1 MGKSS
6 KANKKK
12 DQQQQQK
19 KEASWEEQQPL
30 KEFFQIKEVDGSA
43 ASGGVSVVR
52 HPTVHAPASVRRG
65 TGGMCHMNYKTF
77 EKVHLEHAK
86 EQQEE
91 PLAFLIHG
99 TAVQF
104 HQKFPQIP
112 EGRFVER
119 DWPTKDP
126 LTGAEHLRSGIILQ
140 MGKGQIDLIMGQAD
154 FKLERTDTLEL
165 IAEWDEQYSPE
176 LKKLFEDKEFAEK
189 IRTTL
194 KKKVMALDTSIQKV
208 YGVKHITE
216 RNIQG
221 KKKKLQPGKRMAQ
234 AIFRLSVE
242 KTGLAVGHTGGI
254 APKSGKSA
262 IFLRHVTR
270 PGKKHDTGTEEVWM
284 PDGLALEEVAS
295 KATAVKGNAGLI
307 RNQRGLGIRIY
318 REHIAHARQTLLKDD
333 DRIDEHTAQ
342 VLIRV
347 QHEVRGAH
355 VDTPL
360 LSISRALRAKGW
372 NTIPLKSRT
381 AGDKRIVTVGAETS
395 PAGRQTYR
403 IPEGFL
409 VVGPPI
415 EKRAE
420 KAGAVRIEGDFW
432 GDDDVEEISTT
443 DMSINSLSMSSLSG
457 ASASSGASFLGSSDA
472 SASVQI
478 ALRVGAIEGQL
489 EQELEQMQLDR
500 KHEHRSL
507 EAWCQQKFDEMQQEN
522 KALHSRITETQKA
535 TEKAITDQKASI
547 DTTTANVAQ
556 MSSNIAL
563 LLEGMNNMQARLP
576 SPAPKRPATEQAEG
590 DPGAAITGGGGF
602 VPAPMNLQQAPGGG
616 GKHVKA

>member
-1 MGKSS
+1 
-6 KANKKK
+6 
-12 DQQQQQK
+12 
-19 KEASWEEQQPL
+19 
-30 KEFFQIKEVDGSA
+30 
-43 ASGGVSVVR
+43 
-52 HPTVHAPASVRRG
+52 
-65 TGGMCHMNYKTF
+65 MNYKTF
-77 EKVHLEHAK
+77 EKDHLEHAK

-140 MGKGQIDLIMGQAD
+140 MGKGTIDLIMGQAD
-154 FKLERTDTLEL
+154 FKLERSDTLEL
-165 IAEWDEQYSPE
+165 IAEWEEQYSPE
-176 LKKLFEDKEFAEK
+176 LKKLFEDKEFTEK

-194 KKKVMALDTSIQKV
+194 KKKVMALDPAIQKV
-208 YGVKHITE
+208 YGVKPILE
-216 RNIQG
+216 RNVKG

-234 AIFRLSVE
+234 AIFRLVVE

-262 IFLRHVTR
+262 IFLRHVSR
-270 PGKKHDTGTEEVWM
+270 PGRKHDTGTEEVWM
-284 PDGLALEEVAS
+284 PDGLTLDEVAS
-295 KATAVKGNAGLI
+295 KANAVKGNAGLI
-307 RNQRGLGIRIY
+307 RNPRGLGIRIY
-318 REHIAHARQTLLKDD
+318 REYIAEARQTLLKDD

-360 LSISRALRAKGW
+360 LSICRALRAKGW
-372 NTIPLKSRT
+372 KTIPLKSRP

-395 PAGRQTYR
+395 PVGRQTYR

-415 EKRAE
+415 DKSTEKT
-420 KAGAVRIEGDFW
+420 GAVRIEGEFW
-432 GDDDVEEISTT
+432 GDDEVEEISTT
-443 DMSINSLSMSSLSG
+443 DMSMSGLSG
-457 ASASSGASFLGSSDA
+457 LTGITSVSSGASFLGSGDA
-472 SASVQI
+472 STSVQI

-489 EQELEQMQLDR
+489 DRELEQMQLDR
-500 KHEHRSL
+500 QHEHRSL
-507 EAWCQQKFDEMQQEN
+507 EAWCQEKFAEMQQEN
-522 KALHSRITETQKA
+522 KALHNRITETQKA
-535 TEKAITDQKASI
+535 TEKAIGDQKASI
-547 DTTTANVAQ
+547 DTTTTNVAQ
-556 MSSNIAL
+556 MSANIAL

-576 SPAPKRPATEQAEG
+576 SPAPKRPATEPAEG
-590 DPGAAITGGGGF
+590 DPGAHVIGGGG
-602 VPAPMNLQQAPGGG
+602 VTPTPPAPRAPPPPPAAPTAGLPGGSG
-616 GKHVKA
+616 GATGSGGRV